1 MEYKKETKNQRI
13 KKHEGTI
20 GSGKYIYIYIFFH
33 IYFYYKKSNIIK
45 NIKKFTYF

>member
-20 GSGKYIYIYIFFH
+20 GSGKYIYIFFH
-33 IYFYYKKSNIIK
+33 IYFYYKKIK
-45 NIKKFTYF
+45 YN